1 MKILIFGGEAS
12 GKSAFAEDLA
22 LEMAQKEGLP
32 LYYLATMDKNAGGD
46 SEKRIEKH
54 RKMREGKGFLT
65 IERTKDL
72 EKLEFPNGKGVILL
86 EDIGN
91 LVANELFTSKTSPA
105 SIDRHD
111 QNTNYAVKTKI
122 KSDALPAAALS
133 ASFSVYADSVARKIE
148 SSIEA
153 ISEKNVHII
162 AVGNNVFEDNTK
174 NYCTE
179 VHIYLQTLSQVNNI
193 YAQKCDMVKEIYF
206 GIPIPVK

>member
-1 MKILIFGGEAS
+1 MKIMIFGGEAS

-32 LYYLATMDKNAGGD
+32 LYYIATMDKNAGGD
-46 SEKRIEKH
+46 TKKRLEKH
-54 RKMREGKGFLT
+54 QKMREGKGFIT

-72 EKLEFPNGKGVILL
+72 GKLDLPSENGVILL

-111 QNTNYAVKTKI
+111 TNTNYAVKTKI
-122 KSDALPAAALS
+122 KSEALPAAALS
-133 ASFSVYADSVARKIE
+133 ASFSVYADSVARKVE
-148 SSIEA
+148 DSIEA
-153 ISEKNVHII
+153 ISRKSKHII
-162 AVGNNVFEDNTK
+162 AVGNNVFEDDTK

-179 VHIYLQTLSQVNNI
+179 THIYLQTLSQVNNI
-193 YAQKCDMVKEIYF
+193 YAQKCDVVKEIYY
-206 GIPIPVK
+206 GIPISLK